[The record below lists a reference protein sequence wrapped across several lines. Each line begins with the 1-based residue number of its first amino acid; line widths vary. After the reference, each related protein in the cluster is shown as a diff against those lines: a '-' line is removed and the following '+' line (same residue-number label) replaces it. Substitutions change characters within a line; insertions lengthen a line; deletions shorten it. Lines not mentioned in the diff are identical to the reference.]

1 MVAYLPQ
8 VAKRMTRMFTSK
20 PDVTPTATTAVDR
33 KRSVIAEDLVIEGNV
48 ICQGIL
54 ECGGQITGDISADSL
69 ILTSTA
75 RVRGRLRARHL
86 TIEGELQGAATALK
100 VSIKSNARVKANFA
114 YETIEIASGAEVFGE
129 YKTISADTF
138 KL

>member
-1 MVAYLPQ
+1 
-8 VAKRMTRMFTSK
+8 MFTSK
-20 PDVTPTATTAVDR
+20 PDVTPTASAAVDR
-33 KRSVIAEDLVIEGNV
+33 KRSVIAEDIVIEGNIV
-48 ICQGIL
+48 CQGIL
-54 ECGGQITGDISADSL
+54 ECGGQITGDITADSL

-75 RVRGRLRARHL
+75 RVRGRLLSRHL

-114 YETIEIASGAEVFGE
+114 YETLEIASGAQVMGD
-129 YKTISADTF
+129 YKPISADTF

>member
-1 MVAYLPQ
+1 
-8 VAKRMTRMFTSK
+8 
-20 PDVTPTATTAVDR
+20 
-33 KRSVIAEDLVIEGNV
+33 
-48 ICQGIL
+48 
-54 ECGGQITGDISADSL
+54 L

-75 RVRGRLRARHL
+75 RVRGRLRAKQL

-114 YETIEIASGAEVFGE
+114 YETLEIASGAQVMGD
-129 YKTISADTF
+129 YKPISADTF